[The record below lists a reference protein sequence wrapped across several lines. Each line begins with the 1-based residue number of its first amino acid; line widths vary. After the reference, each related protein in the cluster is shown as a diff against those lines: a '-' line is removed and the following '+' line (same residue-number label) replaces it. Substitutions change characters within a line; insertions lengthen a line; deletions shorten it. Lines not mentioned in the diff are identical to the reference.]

1 MRAGECNT
9 NRHKQMACIHRH
21 LHSDTLAAC
30 NCFCGDEGKKKR
42 VSVCVLRE
50 GSCFSLFQPAD
61 TCALIRPPW
70 SALAYLSLLYL
81 LLFKKQYQP
90 FFLSLSFVKQL
101 PDKQNQSKTTRKNET
116 LDSLTYLFSFSSLLA
131 MSATLTS
138 PTFKAGTDGPGLPKG
153 MDPAY
158 YALSLLRRRKLDECI
173 RVATRH
179 LTLPPSAALH
189 SPSSPTSPPAR
200 SGGRALDESVWFI
213 QTKAMVQQSWYDDA
227 EIEDDGVDDVLM
239 EGEQAVVSTA
249 HRPNTSL
256 RSARQGTGAVG
267 SRAGRLGSAAGAG
280 RPVSSRYGFARPG
293 TLQTRPGSVRA
304 GPGGTAVRPVT
315 GRFIRLGTA
324 SLQSVPGGP
333 HINVQALPLE
343 RYAREKPMVAKLLC
357 DYLLYVEHKPKL
369 ALELCTAALKA
380 TKPMAPQLPVS
391 PPKNTIAS
399 SGGGAAASG
408 LPPKLP
414 IGASSGSPLG
424 PSKGLPPVLPAG
436 SPPLPLSPGAA
447 AGPASPSPAAPQE
460 QIGITNANDWWWKAR
475 LAKANYQLGLLRE
488 AEKYLKAALFEAPS
502 DTAGRS
508 SGVGRPSAAASSAT
522 GGSFQQGRPFANYNT
537 SVVMELGKVYLKMD
551 QPLTALELYEAAL
564 QSNPVDHHVV
574 LCCARL
580 RDELHEPGTAYD
592 LYNQVLHLDSS
603 NIEAIACIGAHLFY
617 EKNQP
622 ELALRYYRRLLQM
635 GVHNAEVWTN
645 MGLCAFYTFQMELS
659 LSCLSRALTL
669 CKDDA
674 QRADVWYNV
683 GHVGIGMGNK
693 NFAERAFR
701 LAVGADAT
709 HAEALNNL
717 AVLAF
722 QRGRE
727 KTGRRLLDTA
737 VMAAPQ
743 LTEALYNTAV
753 LSFEAGQLEVA
764 QQMVMQVLEAD
775 PDHPEAVVLRRK
787 LRETFLAL

>member
-1 MRAGECNT
+1 
-9 NRHKQMACIHRH
+9 
-21 LHSDTLAAC
+21 
-30 NCFCGDEGKKKR
+30 
-42 VSVCVLRE
+42 
-50 GSCFSLFQPAD
+50 
-61 TCALIRPPW
+61 
-70 SALAYLSLLYL
+70 
-81 LLFKKQYQP
+81 
-90 FFLSLSFVKQL
+90 
-101 PDKQNQSKTTRKNET
+101 
-116 LDSLTYLFSFSSLLA
+116 
-131 MSATLTS
+131 
-138 PTFKAGTDGPGLPKG
+138 

-158 YALSLLRRRKLDECI
+158 YALSLLRRRKLDECVK
-173 RVATRH
+173 VATRH
-179 LTLPPSAALH
+179 LTLPASPSSSPSSAA
-189 SPSSPTSPPAR
+189 SGSPTSPMRNGKAV
-200 SGGRALDESVWFI
+200 DESFWFI
-213 QTKAMVQQSWYDDA
+213 QTKAIVLQSWYDDA

-256 RSARQGTGAVG
+256 RSARQGTGAAVG

-280 RPVSSRYGFARPG
+280 RPISSRYGYARPG
-293 TLQTRPGSVRA
+293 TLQSRPGSVRS

-343 RYAREKPMVAKLLC
+343 RYAREKPIVAKLLC
-357 DYLLYVEHKPKL
+357 DYLLYVEHKPKM

-380 TKPMAPQLPVS
+380 AKPIPLQVPVS
-391 PPKNTIAS
+391 
-399 SGGGAAASG
+399 
-408 LPPKLP
+408 P
-414 IGASSGSPLG
+414 IGASAVVSAAGLPMKLPMGSGGGGAVG
-424 PSKGLPPVLPAG
+424 PGKGLPPVLPMSGGGGGDG
-436 SPPLPLSPGAA
+436 S
-447 AGPASPSPAAPQE
+447 GPASIPPFPPHGKPCSTPSSPVPTSYSSAAGAAQE
-460 QIGITNANDWWWKAR
+460 QIGIASANDWWWKAR

-488 AEKYLKAALFEAPS
+488 AEKYLKAALFESPNDAAGQSPMINGA
-502 DTAGRS
+502 TA
-508 SGVGRPSAAASSAT
+508 ALFD
-522 GGSFQQGRPFANYNT
+522 GGGGGGFQRGKVFANYNT

-564 QSNPVDHHVV
+564 QWNPVDHHVV

-635 GVHNAEVWTN
+635 GVNTAEVWTN
-645 MGLCAFYTFQMELS
+645 MGLCAFHTYQMELS

-674 QRADVWYNV
+674 QRADVWYNI
-683 GHVGIGMGNK
+683 GHVGIGMGNTS
-693 NFAERAFR
+693 FAERAFR

-717 AVLAF
+717 AVLAL
-722 QRGRE
+722 RRKKE

-743 LTEALYNTAV
+743 LMEALYNTAV
-753 LSFEAGQLEVA
+753 LAFEAGKLEVA
-764 QQMVMQVLEAD
+764 QQMVMRVLEAD
-775 PDHPEAVVLRRK
+775 PDHPDAVVLRRK

>member
-1 MRAGECNT
+1 MSET
-9 NRHKQMACIHRH
+9 
-21 LHSDTLAAC
+21 AA
-30 NCFCGDEGKKKR
+30 DPI
-42 VSVCVLRE
+42 L
-50 GSCFSLFQPAD
+50 
-61 TCALIRPPW
+61 
-70 SALAYLSLLYL
+70 
-81 LLFKKQYQP
+81 
-90 FFLSLSFVKQL
+90 
-101 PDKQNQSKTTRKNET
+101 TTREAAP
-116 LDSLTYLFSFSSLLA
+116 SL
-131 MSATLTS
+131 
-138 PTFKAGTDGPGLPKG
+138 PRG

-158 YALSLLRRRKLDECI
+158 YALSLLRRRKLDECVK
-173 RVATRH
+173 VARAH
-179 LTLPPSAALH
+179 LELPSSTAPSAGGAAPTLPN
-189 SPSSPTSPPAR
+189 
-200 SGGRALDESVWFI
+200 GKVVDECLWFI
-213 QTKAMVQQSWYDDA
+213 ETKAMVQQSWYEDA
-227 EIEDDGVDDVLM
+227 EIEDDGIDDVLM

-249 HRPNTSL
+249 LRPSTSL
-256 RSARQGTGAVG
+256 RSARQGTKMAAG
-267 SRAGRLGSAAGAG
+267 SGSCAGRLGSSTGAG
-280 RPVSSRYGFARPG
+280 RPVSSRYGYVRPG
-293 TLQTRPGSVRA
+293 ALQNRPGSVRE
-304 GPGGTAVRPVT
+304 GPGGTAMRPVT

-380 TKPMAPQLPVS
+380 TKPAPPHLPSLPLKGVSGKVAAVGLPPQLPMR
-391 PPKNTIAS
+391 
-399 SGGGAAASG
+399 GGG
-408 LPPKLP
+408 PV
-414 IGASSGSPLG
+414 G
-424 PSKGLPPVLPAG
+424 PGKGLPPVLPVG
-436 SPPLPLSPGAA
+436 T
-447 AGPASPSPAAPQE
+447 GPAVVPSPSPVVAPGTPLTSLTSQSPSAAAQE
-460 QIGITNANDWWWKAR
+460 QIGIANANDWWWKAR

-488 AEKYLKAALFEAPS
+488 AEKYLKAALFDAPGDS
-502 DTAGRS
+502 AGLDFINSS
-508 SGVGRPSAAASSAT
+508 SGNSKAGSASPGVS
-522 GGSFQQGRPFANYNT
+522 SFQKGRAFANYNT
-537 SVVMELGKVYLKMD
+537 GVVMELGKVYLKMD

-564 QSNPVDHHVV
+564 QSNPVDQHIV

-592 LYNQVLHLDSS
+592 LYNQVLHLDNS

-622 ELALRYYRRLLQM
+622 ELALRCYRRLFQM

-645 MGLCAFYTFQMELS
+645 MGLCAFYTYQIELS

-669 CKDDA
+669 CEDDV
-674 QRADVWYNV
+674 QRADVWYNI
-683 GHVGIGMGNK
+683 GHVGISMGNVT
-693 NFAERAFR
+693 FAERAFR
-701 LAVGADAT
+701 LAVGANAK

-722 QRGRE
+722 QEKKE

-764 QQMVMQVLEAD
+764 QQMVMRVLEVD

-787 LRETFLAL
+787 LRESFLAL

>member
-1 MRAGECNT
+1 
-9 NRHKQMACIHRH
+9 
-21 LHSDTLAAC
+21 
-30 NCFCGDEGKKKR
+30 
-42 VSVCVLRE
+42 
-50 GSCFSLFQPAD
+50 
-61 TCALIRPPW
+61 
-70 SALAYLSLLYL
+70 
-81 LLFKKQYQP
+81 
-90 FFLSLSFVKQL
+90 
-101 PDKQNQSKTTRKNET
+101 
-116 LDSLTYLFSFSSLLA
+116 
-131 MSATLTS
+131 MSATVTS
-138 PTFKAGTDGPGLPKG
+138 PAFKVRADTPSLPRG

-158 YALSLLRRRKLDECI
+158 YALSLLRRRRLEDCI
-173 RVATRH
+173 KVGTRH
-179 LTLPPSAALH
+179 LTLPPAAA
-189 SPSSPTSPPAR
+189 PAGSPTSPLRGSKAM
-200 SGGRALDESVWFI
+200 DESIWFI

-227 EIEDDGVDDVLM
+227 GIEDDGVDDVLM

-256 RSARQGTGAVG
+256 RSARQGTGAAGVG

-280 RPVSSRYGFARPG
+280 RPVSSRYGYARPG
-293 TLQTRPGSVRA
+293 TLQSRPGSARA

-380 TKPMAPQLPVS
+380 AKPVPVQVPSS
-391 PPKNTIAS
+391 PLKGT
-399 SGGGAAASG
+399 GGAAAPG

-414 IGASSGSPLG
+414 MG
-424 PSKGLPPVLPAG
+424 PGGMGLPPVLPMG
-436 SPPLPLSPGAA
+436 PGPVPMPPRSPVGAA
-447 AGPASPSPAAPQE
+447 AVAAGTPPPAAPNAPSTVQE
-460 QIGITNANDWWWKAR
+460 QVGITNANDWWWKAR

-488 AEKYLKAALFEAPS
+488 AEKYLKAALFDPPS
-502 DTAGRS
+502 DAAGWSFMNQGGGRNSSSQTGATSTAFQRGR
-508 SGVGRPSAAASSAT
+508 T
-522 GGSFQQGRPFANYNT
+522 FANYNT

-592 LYNQVLHLDSS
+592 LYNHVLHLNSS

-635 GVHNAEVWTN
+635 GVHTAEVWTN
-645 MGLCAFYTFQMELS
+645 MGLCAFYTFQAEVS

-669 CKDDA
+669 CKDDT
-674 QRADVWYNV
+674 QRADVWYNI
-683 GHVGIGMGNK
+683 GHVGIGMGNM

-722 QRGRE
+722 QKKKE

-764 QQMVMQVLEAD
+764 QQMVMRVLEVD

>member
-1 MRAGECNT
+1 M
-9 NRHKQMACIHRH
+9 
-21 LHSDTLAAC
+21 SAA
-30 NCFCGDEGKKKR
+30 
-42 VSVCVLRE
+42 
-50 GSCFSLFQPAD
+50 A
-61 TCALIRPPW
+61 A
-70 SALAYLSLLYL
+70 
-81 LLFKKQYQP
+81 
-90 FFLSLSFVKQL
+90 
-101 PDKQNQSKTTRKNET
+101 
-116 LDSLTYLFSFSSLLA
+116 SLT
-131 MSATLTS
+131 
-138 PTFKAGTDGPGLPKG
+138 FKPGADAPALPHG

-173 RVATRH
+173 QVAAHH
-179 LTLPPSAALH
+179 LTLPASAVTA
-189 SPSSPTSPPAR
+189 SSPTSPIHHD
-200 SGGRALDESVWFI
+200 SGGSNALDESIWFI
-213 QTKAMVQQSWYDDA
+213 QTKAMVLQSWYDDT
-227 EIEDDGVDDVLM
+227 EIEEDGVDDVLM

-256 RSARQGTGAVG
+256 RSARQGTAGTARVG

-280 RPVSSRYGFARPG
+280 RPVSSRYGYARPG
-293 TLQTRPGSVRA
+293 TLQNRPGSVRA

-357 DYLLYVEHKPKL
+357 DYLLYVEHKPKM

-380 TKPMAPQLPVS
+380 AKPVS
-391 PPKNTIAS
+391 LQGPSLPMKD
-399 SGGGAAASG
+399 GAAVAS
-408 LPPKLP
+408 LPAKLP
-414 IGASSGSPLG
+414 MGSGMGERPVG
-424 PSKGLPPVLPAG
+424 PGKGLPPMLPMGGGGGTPLAAATASGGLPATLPPIPPSPSSTAG
-436 SPPLPLSPGAA
+436 SGAA
-447 AGPASPSPAAPQE
+447 QE

-488 AEKYLKAALFEAPS
+488 AEKYLKAALFEAPNDAVGWS
-502 DTAGRS
+502 PLNNSGTGGGGGANRAGSIS
-508 SGVGRPSAAASSAT
+508 SSV
-522 GGSFQQGRPFANYNT
+522 GSFQQGRVFANYNT

-635 GVHNAEVWTN
+635 GVHTAEVWTN
-645 MGLCAFYTFQMELS
+645 MGLCAFYTFQVELS

-674 QRADVWYNV
+674 QRADVWYNI
-683 GHVGIGMGNK
+683 GHVGIGMGNCS
-693 NFAERAFR
+693 FAERAFR

-722 QRGRE
+722 QKSKE

-737 VMAAPQ
+737 VMAAPE

-764 QQMVMQVLEAD
+764 QQMVMRVLEAN

-787 LRETFLAL
+787 LRETFSAL

>member
-1 MRAGECNT
+1 
-9 NRHKQMACIHRH
+9 MA
-21 LHSDTLAAC
+21 AA
-30 NCFCGDEGKKKR
+30 
-42 VSVCVLRE
+42 LR
-50 GSCFSLFQPAD
+50 
-61 TCALIRPPW
+61 
-70 SALAYLSLLYL
+70 
-81 LLFKKQYQP
+81 
-90 FFLSLSFVKQL
+90 
-101 PDKQNQSKTTRKNET
+101 
-116 LDSLTYLFSFSSLLA
+116 
-131 MSATLTS
+131 S
-138 PTFKAGTDGPGLPKG
+138 PTAKPGADAPVLPRG

-173 RVATRH
+173 SIATRH
-179 LTLPPSAALH
+179 LTLPSSSSAAAMGAAG
-189 SPSSPTSPPAR
+189 SPTSPLHKG
-200 SGGRALDESVWFI
+200 SSSSSSKALDESMWFI

-249 HRPNTSL
+249 HRANTSL
-256 RSARQGTGAVG
+256 RSARQGTGAAAAVG
-267 SRAGRLGSAAGAG
+267 SRAGRLGSAAGTG

-293 TLQTRPGSVRA
+293 TLQNRPGSVRA

-315 GRFIRLGTA
+315 GRFVRLGTA

-333 HINVQALPLE
+333 HINVQGLPLE

-357 DYLLYVEHKPKL
+357 DYLLYVEHKPKM

-380 TKPMAPQLPVS
+380 TKPITMTLPAS
-391 PPKNTIAS
+391 PLKSTT
-399 SGGGAAASG
+399 AAAAAG
-408 LPPKLP
+408 LLPPKLP
-414 IGASSGSPLG
+414 KSGGG
-424 PSKGLPPVLPAG
+424 PVGPGQGLPAMLPSGATPLPKAP
-436 SPPLPLSPGAA
+436 PPLA
-447 AGPASPSPAAPQE
+447 PASTSAATAQE

-488 AEKYLKAALFEAPS
+488 AEKYLKAALFDSPS
-502 DTAGRS
+502 DSAGWSPVQNSGVNKTASTSSGAGGFQPGRS
-508 SGVGRPSAAASSAT
+508 
-522 GGSFQQGRPFANYNT
+522 FANYNT

-603 NIEAIACIGAHLFY
+603 NIEATACIGAHLFY

-622 ELALRYYRRLLQM
+622 EVALRYYRRLLQM
-635 GVHNAEVWTN
+635 GVHTSEVWTN

-683 GHVGIGMGNK
+683 GHVGIGMGNIS
-693 NFAERAFR
+693 FAERAFR
-701 LAVGADAT
+701 LAVGADPT

-722 QRGRE
+722 QKKKE

-737 VMAAPQ
+737 VMAAPL

-764 QQMVMQVLEAD
+764 QQMVMRVLESN